1 MQTVLEDN
9 LGCSFYDDGFKK
21 RLLKAESKTADHK
34 ERWEKYECIKI
45 KSSWMTKNIR
55 KLKVKLY
62 FDRSKL
68 YNWKMTYNQ
77 KVKKYQQ
84 LMNKKVTP
92 RENWPKYMIRKTI
105 RNPNSIHIN

>member
-1 MQTVLEDN
+1 MQKVLEDN

-55 KLKVKLY
+55 KLKVKCLQTLLNII
-62 FDRSKL
+62 KL
-68 YNWKMTYNQ
+68 PDS
-77 KVKKYQQ
+77 
-84 LMNKKVTP
+84 NK
-92 RENWPKYMIRKTI
+92 RF
-105 RNPNSIHIN
+105 